1 MTLQEALHEAGEK
14 KYALGHFNVSDST
27 QLNVLAAVSIELQM
41 PLLVGVSE
49 GERTFFGATAVAA
62 MVQALRKDGARLFL
76 NADHTHDVEGTKACI
91 DAGFDSVMFDGSK
104 LPLEENIE
112 KTRDVVAYAQHSGRE
127 VLVEG
132 ELGYIGSSSKLLDE
146 VPDGAGLEMTTAE
159 DAARFVRETGVH
171 LLAPSVGN
179 IHGMLKGVANP
190 RLDHE
195 RIASVS
201 EAAAVPLVLHGGSG
215 ISDEDFVGAIE
226 RGVRIVHINTEIR
239 VAYREGIDAALKANP
254 EEIAPYK
261 YLGEGAARMKATVA
275 RRSNLFARR

>member
-27 QLNVLAAVSIELQM
+27 QLNVLARVAHELNT

-49 GERTFFGATAVAA
+49 GERSFFGITAVAE
-62 MVQALRKDGARLFL
+62 MVKALRKDGAPIFL
-76 NADHTHDVEGTKACI
+76 NADHTHDVAGTKACI

-112 KTRDVVAYAQHSGRE
+112 KTREVVAYAKQSGRE

-146 VPDGAGLEMTTAE
+146 VPDGAGLEMTTSE
-159 DAARFVRETGVH
+159 DAARFVREAGVS

-179 IHGMLKGVANP
+179 IHGMLKGVSNP
-190 RLDHE
+190 KLDHE
-195 RIASVS
+195 RVS
-201 EAAAVPLVLHGGSG
+201 AVAEAAAVPLVLHGGSG
-215 ISDEDFVGAIE
+215 ISDDDFVGAIE
-226 RGVRIVHINTEIR
+226 RGCASCISILRFELRTVRGLMRH
-239 VAYREGIDAALKANP
+239 
-254 EEIAPYK
+254 
-261 YLGEGAARMKATVA
+261 
-275 RRSNLFARR
+275 